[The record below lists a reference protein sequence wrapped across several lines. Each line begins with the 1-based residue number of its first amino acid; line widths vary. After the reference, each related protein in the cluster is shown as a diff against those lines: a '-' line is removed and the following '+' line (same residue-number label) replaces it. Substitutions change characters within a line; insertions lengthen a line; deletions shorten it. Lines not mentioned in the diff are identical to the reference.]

1 MREVKFH
8 CALRVSMCVW
18 GRGAVGVYEQMH
30 EADVMLDLA
39 GWATTFSNSCLL

>member
-8 CALRVSMCVW
+8 YTLRVSVCVGGW
-18 GRGAVGVYEQMH
+18 GAVGVCEQMH

-39 GWATTFSNSCLL
+39 GWDTTFSNSCLL